1 VKAFFRA
8 LGKPAVESEGSAG
21 RCLDCRHFC
30 NDPAAI
36 ERAFPGLTAMGSG
49 YADVRAND
57 GLCDRHGVYLALTNG
72 CEQFDGAA

>member
-1 VKAFFRA
+1 MSRREAR
-8 LGKPAVESEGSAG
+8 G

-30 NDPAAI
+30 NDPAVI

-57 GLCDRHGVYLALTNG
+57 GLCARHDLYLALTNG
-72 CEQFDGAA
+72 CAEFEQVEISSSF